1 MSVPS
6 GDANNYLA
14 GGSACSY
21 GQLGAYNNGYSLGVA
36 PVGKV
41 SQTGKYVVPQWQGVS
56 YDMLTA
62 KVPSCNSYFNVENA
76 YGSSSAN
83 CQTTYRTS
91 LCGNNQ

>member
-36 PVGKV
+36 PVGRV
-41 SQTGKYVVPQWQGVS
+41 SSGRYVTPVWSPIS
-56 YDMLTA
+56 YDSLTS
-62 KVPSCNSYFNVENA
+62 KVPSCSGFATVTSAYGENA
-76 YGSSSAN
+76 GN